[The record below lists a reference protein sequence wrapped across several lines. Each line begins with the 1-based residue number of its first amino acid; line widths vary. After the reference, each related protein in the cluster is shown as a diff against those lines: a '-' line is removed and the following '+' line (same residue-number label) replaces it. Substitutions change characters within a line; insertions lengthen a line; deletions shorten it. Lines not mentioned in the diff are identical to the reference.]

1 VPREFSRTLRLN
13 AQLQREL
20 TGLIR
25 TDLTD
30 PRVAG
35 VTVTAVKVS
44 PDARSARILV
54 SLLGDETQLAAA
66 VEALNGAAGRLRHS
80 LGKQLSL
87 RYVPAMYF
95 VADTAL
101 REGDRINALIRQ
113 VRAKEDEAAG
123 RAAAEPD
130 EG

>member
-1 VPREFSRTLRLN
+1 MPREFSRSLRLN

-20 TGLIR
+20 TALIR

-35 VTVTAVKVS
+35 VTVTAVKVA

-54 SLLGDETQLAAA
+54 SLLGDKERLDEA
-66 VEALNGAAGRLRHS
+66 VVALKGAAGRLRHHLS
-80 LGKQLSL
+80 KQLRL
-87 RYVPAMYF
+87 RFAPVLHF
-95 VADTAL
+95 SADDAL

-113 VRAKEDEAAG
+113 LRVKDEEAAA
-123 RAAAEPD
+123 RRSAKPD